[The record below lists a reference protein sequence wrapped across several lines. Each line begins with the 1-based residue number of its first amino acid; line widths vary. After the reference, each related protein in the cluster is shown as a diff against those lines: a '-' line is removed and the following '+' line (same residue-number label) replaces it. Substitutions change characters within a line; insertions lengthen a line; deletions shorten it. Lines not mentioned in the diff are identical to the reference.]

1 MKLKLLLKCWIIS
14 LVLFSSV
21 VSCRVMLIGAY
32 DQVTDES
39 IQQIQT
45 EVSTLL
51 VKIEKNITNHTP
63 DENKYE
69 NLKSDY
75 DQIEGEIKS
84 LQIRTNS
91 LPKYKIISQ
100 QIATLEDNIK
110 NLEAFNKTGFTSIEP
125 VQVIDSTFQVQ
136 FSALIALQNGL
147 KRQKASQ

>member
-1 MKLKLLLKCWIIS
+1 MKANHVLKSWIIS
-14 LVLFSSV
+14 LAFICTI
-21 VSCRVMLIGAY
+21 VSCRVTLIGAY

-51 VKIEKNITNHTP
+51 VKIEKNITNNTP
-63 DENKYE
+63 DGNKYE

-75 DQIEGEIKS
+75 DKIEGEIKS

-100 QIATLEDNIK
+100 QITTLENNIK
-110 NLEAFNKTGFTSIEP
+110 NMEEFNKTGFTSMDP

-136 FSALIALQNGL
+136 FSAMIALQNGL
-147 KRQKASQ
+147 KRQKVSK